1 MAAWA
6 YCSASC
12 PGVADTRDQ
21 AYVHPDNAPGHCGQL
36 IRFIQDSKKNVYIII
51 LKTIKRLRYELHEEK
66 SNN

>member
-21 AYVHPDNAPGHCGQL
+21 AYVHPDNAPGHCGQFRRIYL
-36 IRFIQDSKKNVYIII
+36 TI
-51 LKTIKRLRYELHEEK
+51 LTG
-66 SNN
+66 

>member
-12 PGVADTRDQ
+12 PGVADTSDQ

-36 IRFIQDSKKNVYIII
+36 FDQIYLKFKEKCLYYSIKNY
-51 LKTIKRLRYELHEEK
+51 
-66 SNN
+66 